1 MSEADYQQTRAY
13 LLSIGTRIE
22 ILIQLEKALT
32 LKLSWLHNKRMSRMA
47 DEIIRRLEIEYEHI
61 C

>member
-1 MSEADYQQTRAY
+1 MSEAEYQQTRTY

-32 LKLSWLHNKRMSRMA
+32 LKLSWSHNERMSKMA
-47 DEIIRRLEIEYEHI
+47 DEIIRRLEMEYEHL
-61 C
+61 